1 MKHLRFAAIGLVP
14 LVAGA
19 FWLRS
24 EVIAERDALKAFCLA
39 TPPHAPLDEVRARA
53 AAHGWALTPNGP
65 GELLVEVDL
74 YSYRMGCVLVVKNG
88 RVERT
93 REGELPRRYERS
105 R

>member
-1 MKHLRFAAIGLVP
+1 MKYLRFAAIGLVP
-14 LVAGA
+14 MVVGA

-24 EVIAERDALKAFCLA
+24 LIIAERDALKAFCSA

-53 AAHGWALTPNGP
+53 AAHGWSLTPNGP

-74 YSYRMGCVLVVKNG
+74 YSYRMGCVLVVRNG

-93 REGELPRRYERS
+93 REGELPQQW
-105 R
+105 